1 MLRRDVEC
9 WSSPVPPISDRMGRR
24 IRAQGRQCPILN
36 IDILDDRSFDT
47 FIRKP
52 RVSFGEVSD
61 QDGLEADSV
70 IRSCCCTFC
79 FIDDPLGGIPDTGVH
94 GCDGCSFGKTC
105 GCGVSRQVAET
116 GIDCD
121 VQSGIICSS
130 ASSIS
135 VSRMS
140 LTSPGIVL

>member
-1 MLRRDVEC
+1 
-9 WSSPVPPISDRMGRR
+9 MGRR

-36 IDILDDRSFDT
+36 IDILDDRSFDA

-70 IRSCCCTFC
+70 VGSGCRAFC
-79 FIDDPLGGIPDTGVH
+79 FIDDPLGGVPDIGVH
-94 GCDGCSFGKTC
+94 GCVGCSFGKRC
-105 GCGVSRQVAET
+105 GCDVSSQVAET

-121 VQSGIICSS
+121 VQPGIICSS
-130 ASSIS
+130 ALPIR
-135 VSRMS
+135 VTQT